1 MIDTLVSHYRILSKL
16 GGGGMGVV
24 YKAEDTRL
32 GRLVALKFL
41 PEEVASDPMALER
54 FRREARA
61 ASALNHPNICTI
73 YDVGEEDGRAFIVM
87 EFLDGM
93 TLKHAIRGKPMDP
106 EQVMSLGVEIADALD
121 AAHCEGI
128 IHRDIKPTN
137 IFITTRSHAKVL
149 DFGVA
154 KLVGKAAASAD
165 TVSLNS
171 REQVTSPGET
181 PGTVAYMSPEQVKA
195 KDVDA
200 RTDLFSFGGVLYEMA
215 TGQLPFPG
223 ATIGEICGA
232 ILHDD
237 PPPIH
242 PLNPQI
248 LPDLEALIFK
258 ALEKDRDLRY
268 QSATEMRADLRRLT
282 RETGTAH
289 ISRTVRRGV
298 RKPVSKLRIALL
310 SGVLI
315 VLVGALG
322 YAGWRHATTQKVN
335 SPAEKPSIAVLPL
348 RNLSGDPAND
358 YFSDGMSEEIST
370 KLSQIRGLQVVSYAP
385 NSGSKNSPIPNDQVA
400 KDRQVR
406 YLLQGSVRKAENQL
420 RINVQ
425 LIDTTTG
432 YQVWAQDFTG
442 QMKDVFALQDQ
453 TAFQIAQALN
463 LKITPQEKQAIE
475 HRYTQNLEA
484 YDAYLRGAA
493 LIGDLGNPA
502 KLEWARTE
510 FSRALELDPN
520 YAPALAGL
528 ANVEFNYYR
537 DVESDPKHMESGEA
551 FARRALQV
559 DPDLGSAHQALAY
572 YYGVKY
578 DYHRAAEES
587 RAAIRLTPDD
597 AVAWETLAWAL
608 TYEQPPDPIEAEK
621 AARETIR
628 LQPASI
634 NKYYQLGRAL
644 ILQKRFSEAVAAMEE
659 ERRMA
664 PDSPLADV
672 GMAQVYLAEGQYDR
686 ALTVMPKNLR
696 SATMLAL
703 LSSIYSA
710 AGNQE
715 EAVHTLQEAFE
726 KGYADFAAID
736 ANPYYSNLRSTPRF
750 QKLVRQYRH

>member
-73 YDVGEEDGRAFIVM
+73 YDVGEVEGRAFIVM
-87 EFLDGM
+87 EFLDGT

-106 EQVMSLGVEIADALD
+106 EQVLSLGIEIADALD
-121 AAHCEGI
+121 AAHSEGI

-137 IFITTRSHAKVL
+137 IFITARGHAKIL

-165 TVSLNS
+165 TVTLDS
-171 REQVTSPGET
+171 RDQLTSPGET

-195 KDVDA
+195 KDVDV
-200 RTDLFSFGGVLYEMA
+200 RTDLFSFGAVLYEMA

-223 ATIGEICGA
+223 ETTGEICGA
-232 ILHDD
+232 ILRDD
-237 PPPIH
+237 PPSIYER
-242 PLNPQI
+242 NSQV

-268 QSATEMRADLRRLT
+268 QSATEMRADLKRLT
-282 RETGTAH
+282 RGTDTAH
-289 ISRTVRRGV
+289 VSRTVRRPIG
-298 RKPVSKLRIALL
+298 RPVSKLRIALL

-315 VLVGALG
+315 VLIGALG
-322 YAGWRHATTQKVN
+322 YAGWRYATVRKVA
-335 SPAEKPSIAVLPL
+335 SPTEKPSIAVLPL

-385 NSGSKNSPIPNDQVA
+385 NSGSKNSQTPNDQIA
-400 KDRQVR
+400 KDLQVR
-406 YLLQGSVRKAENQL
+406 YLLHGSVRKAENQL

-425 LIDTTTG
+425 LTDTSTG

-442 QMKDVFALQDQ
+442 EMKDVFALQEQ

-502 KLEWARTE
+502 KLEWARIE

-520 YAPALAGL
+520 YVPALAGL

-537 DVESDPKHMESGEA
+537 DVESDPKHLERGEA
-551 FARRALQV
+551 FARHALQI
-559 DPDLGSAHQALAY
+559 DTDLGSAHQALAY
-572 YYGVKY
+572 YYGVTY
-578 DYHRAAEES
+578 DYHRAAEEA

-597 AVAWETLAWAL
+597 AAAWETLAWAL

-621 AARETIR
+621 AAREMIR

-644 ILQKRFSEAVAAMEE
+644 ILQKRFPEAVAAMEE

-664 PDSPLADV
+664 PESPLADV

-686 ALTVMPKNLR
+686 ALSVMPKNLR
-696 SATMLAL
+696 AATMLAL
-703 LSSIYSA
+703 LSSIYA
-710 AGNQE
+710 ATGNQE
-715 EAVHTLQEAFE
+715 EALHFLQQALE
-726 KGYADFAAID
+726 KGYGDFAAID

-750 QKLVRQYRH
+750 QKLVQQYRH